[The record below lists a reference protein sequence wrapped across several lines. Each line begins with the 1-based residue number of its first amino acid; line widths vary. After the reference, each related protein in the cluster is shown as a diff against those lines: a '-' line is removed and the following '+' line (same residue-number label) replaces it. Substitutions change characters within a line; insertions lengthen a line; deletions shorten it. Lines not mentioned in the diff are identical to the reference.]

1 MCKARGERTCIVVL
15 LTCWM
20 TGFFFNKMQLG
31 NMNQFSHFH
40 YFNLKLLKYSS
51 TRITY
56 FYTIHQN
63 SHEIFENR
71 FHFGFEKLIFTE
83 FDKKVGW

>member
-1 MCKARGERTCIVVL
+1 
-15 LTCWM
+15 M